1 MEKQLQIG
9 LEESPPETPIEI
21 EEQPTAS
28 PATKLAP
35 VQLKRQQ
42 VQAALAVAPP
52 NLVRPGTINDIV
64 KFKRLFQLGLTHEE
78 IAEFFGVSREMV
90 TMRVKKL
97 GLERIKYSPTE
108 FKHNMETE
116 LLGRMQKILNSM
128 SDDKVERASLSQLIM
143 AFGIMFDKMR
153 LMRGESTQNVAALN
167 VHQLDPTA
175 LESIRAIIGEQTA
188 KKLAAAKKD
197 YNTLEQREKRA

>member
-1 MEKQLQIG
+1 MEN
-9 LEESPPETPIEI
+9 EVTVT
-21 EEQPTAS
+21 EEQPEAS

-35 VQLKRQQ
+35 VQLKKQQ

-52 NLVRPGTINDIV
+52 CLVRPGTINDIV

-78 IAEFFGVSREMV
+78 IAEFFGVSREVV
-90 TMRVKKL
+90 TIRVKKL
-97 GLERIKYSPTE
+97 GLERIKYTPTE

-167 VHQLDPTA
+167 VHALDPTA
-175 LESIRAIIGEQTA
+175 LESIREIIGQQTA

-197 YNTLEQREKRA
+197 YNTLAQGA

>member
-1 MEKQLQIG
+1 
-9 LEESPPETPIEI
+9 
-21 EEQPTAS
+21 
-28 PATKLAP
+28 
-35 VQLKRQQ
+35 
-42 VQAALAVAPP
+42 
-52 NLVRPGTINDIV
+52 V

>member
-1 MEKQLQIG
+1 MEN
-9 LEESPPETPIEI
+9 EVTVT
-21 EEQPTAS
+21 EEQPEAS

-35 VQLKRQQ
+35 VQLKKQQ

-52 NLVRPGTINDIV
+52 CLVRQGTINDIV

-78 IAEFFGVSREMV
+78 IAEFFGVSREVV
-90 TMRVKKL
+90 TIRVKKL
-97 GLERIKYSPTE
+97 GLERIKYTPTE

-167 VHQLDPTA
+167 VHALDPTA
-175 LESIRAIIGEQTA
+175 LESIREIIGQQTA

-197 YNTLEQREKRA
+197 YNTLAQGA